1 MRQRLDAVPDDVRA
15 VAVAARSEQITF
27 LAAAVAYYAFVSL
40 IPLSL
45 LGLVI
50 ASVMGGAVFEGQVV
64 ATAGEFLT
72 PDAQNLLTE
81 ALTGESGRG
90 GATIVGTVVLL
101 WSGLRLFR
109 GLDKAFSQ
117 VYGTIGSKT
126 IVNEFLNAL
135 AVSVAIVVGV
145 ASMTVLGAAIDRVPA
160 GDMSPQIGF
169 ALLVATLAVVFFPMY
184 LLLPD
189 ADMDPREAL
198 PGTLFASLGW
208 VVLGAGF
215 QLYTANAGTFAAY
228 GVLGGVLLLVTWLY
242 FGALIVMLGAVVNA
256 VLADRLD
263 ADDAAAMDYEPGY
276 DPSGLAEGAAAAGV
290 GRGPNGAPGPGR
302 SGACAAGES
311 DAHASDDRTT
321 TDRQVQRDG
330 ARQSDTTEAMTGEDS
345 SERPDDDADF
355 GEETTDSDSSA
366 TGSGDPKTD
375 GGSDADA
382 DAESGD
388 STGPNGP
395 TASDEPTASD
405 DPTDPD
411 DPTASER
418 VRPGTAPAS
427 EVARLNSEIA
437 DLRSELDEFEDEVDD
452 RTVDRDEFEGDLK
465 RYVRRRVRRGHA
477 RGWGPYLVLLYGTA
491 MTIAAL
497 YTPYLG
503 GGWAIFAMIVIWLS
517 TLGLYVLMVLVGTG
531 LSLLGVPGRLRN
543 AIGSWRS

>member
-1 MRQRLDAVPDDVRA
+1 
-15 VAVAARSEQITF
+15 VAAQSEQITF

-50 ASVMGGAVFEGQVV
+50 ASVMGGAVFEGQVMT
-64 ATAGEFLT
+64 TAGEFLT
-72 PDAQNLLTE
+72 PDAQDLLSE

-126 IVNEFLNAL
+126 IVNEFLNAV
-135 AVSVAIVVGV
+135 AVALAIVVGV
-145 ASMTVLGAAIDRVPA
+145 ASMTVVGAAIDRLPA
-160 GDMSPQIGF
+160 GDLSSQIGF
-169 ALLVATLAVVFFPMY
+169 ALLVATLAVVFYPMY

-189 ADMDPREAL
+189 ADIEPREAL

-263 ADDAAAMDYEPGY
+263 ADDAAAMDLEPGY
-276 DPSGLAEGAAAAGV
+276 DPSGLAEGTTTSGVGQGPNGTPGTGASGTCAAGV
-290 GRGPNGAPGPGR
+290 
-302 SGACAAGES
+302 S

-330 ARQSDTTEAMTGEDS
+330 ARHTDTTEAMTGEDS
-345 SERPDDDADF
+345 PERPDDAD
-355 GEETTDSDSSA
+355 DDSSA
-366 TGSGDPKTD
+366 AFGAGPDTGESGPDAGERDDDDAKSEADAGTGGDGATRDPETD
-375 GGSDADA
+375 GGPGAASD
-382 DAESGD
+382 
-388 STGPNGP
+388 GP
-395 TASDEPTASD
+395 TASDGSTAAD
-405 DPTDPD
+405 DQ
-411 DPTASER
+411 TASER

-437 DLRSELDEFEDEVDD
+437 DLRSELDEFEDDVDD
-452 RTVDRDEFEGDLK
+452 RTVDRDEFEGKMK
-465 RYVRRRVRRGHA
+465 RYVRKRVRRGHA

-517 TLGLYVLMVLVGTG
+517 TLGLYVLMVLVGAG
-531 LSLLGVPGRLRN
+531 LSLLGVPARLRN

>member
-15 VAVAARSEQITF
+15 VAVAAQSEQITF

-81 ALTGESGRG
+81 ALTGEAGRG

-117 VYGTIGSKT
+117 VYGTIGSKS

-145 ASMTVLGAAIDRVPA
+145 ASMTIIGAAIERLPA
-160 GDMSPQIGF
+160 GGMSPQIGF
-169 ALLVATLAVVFFPMY
+169 ALLVATLAVVFYPMY

-189 ADMDPREAL
+189 ADIEPREAL

-242 FGALIVMLGAVVNA
+242 FGALIVMLGAVINA

-290 GRGPNGAPGPGR
+290 GQGPNGAPGAREG
-302 SGACAAGES
+302 GACTAGETNV
-311 DAHASDDRTT
+311 HASNDRPT

-345 SERPDDDADF
+345 SERPDDADADADLV
-355 GEETTDSDSSA
+355 EETPDSDSSA
-366 TGSGDPKTD
+366 TGAGDPKTD
-375 GGSDADA
+375 GGPGADA
-382 DAESGD
+382 DRES
-388 STGPNGP
+388 
-395 TASDEPTASD
+395 
-405 DPTDPD
+405 
-411 DPTASER
+411 
-418 VRPGTAPAS
+418 
-427 EVARLNSEIA
+427 
-437 DLRSELDEFEDEVDD
+437 
-452 RTVDRDEFEGDLK
+452 
-465 RYVRRRVRRGHA
+465 
-477 RGWGPYLVLLYGTA
+477 
-491 MTIAAL
+491 
-497 YTPYLG
+497 
-503 GGWAIFAMIVIWLS
+503 
-517 TLGLYVLMVLVGTG
+517 
-531 LSLLGVPGRLRN
+531 
-543 AIGSWRS
+543 

>member
-1 MRQRLDAVPDDVRA
+1 VRQRLDAVPDDVRA
-15 VAVAARSEQITF
+15 VAMAARSEQITF

-64 ATAGEFLT
+64 ATASEFLT
-72 PDAQNLLTE
+72 PEAQELLTE

-126 IVNEFLNAL
+126 ILNELLNAV
-135 AVSVAIVVGV
+135 AVSLAIVVGV
-145 ASMTVLGAAIDRVPA
+145 ASMTVLGAAIDRLPA
-160 GDMSPQIGF
+160 GDIAPQVGF
-169 ALLVATLAVVFFPMY
+169 ALLIGTLAVVFFPMY

-189 ADMDPREAL
+189 ADIEPREAL

-215 QLYTANAGTFAAY
+215 QLYSANAGNFAAY

-276 DPSGLAEGAAAAGV
+276 DPSGLSREARDAGT
-290 GRGPNGAPGPGR
+290 GNGPNAGGADATHPR
-302 SGACAAGES
+302 GADETN
-311 DAHASDDRTT
+311 AHETSERTT

-330 ARQSDTTEAMTGEDS
+330 ARHTDTTEAMTGEDS
-345 SERPDDDADF
+345 PERPDDADDDSE
-355 GEETTDSDSSA
+355 GTAGSDS
-366 TGSGDPKTD
+366 
-375 GGSDADA
+375 
-382 DAESGD
+382 
-388 STGPNGP
+388 STGPNGQNTGTSDP
-395 TASDEPTASD
+395 ETDGGTAADE
-405 DPTDPD
+405 
-411 DPTASER
+411 PTASER

-452 RTVDRDEFEGDLK
+452 KTVDRDEFEGDLK

-491 MTIAAL
+491 MTVAAL

-517 TLGLYVLMVLVGTG
+517 TLGLYVLMVLVGAG

-543 AIGSWRS
+543 AVGSWRS

>member
-1 MRQRLDAVPDDVRA
+1 M
-15 VAVAARSEQITF
+15 AAQSEQITF

-50 ASVMGGAVFEGQVV
+50 ASVMGGAVFEGQIV

-72 PDAQNLLTE
+72 PEAQDLLTE

-145 ASMTVLGAAIDRVPA
+145 ASMTIIGAAIERLPA
-160 GDMSPQIGF
+160 GEMSPQIGF
-169 ALLVATLAVVFFPMY
+169 ALLVATLAVVFYPMY

-189 ADMDPREAL
+189 ADIEPREAL

-208 VVLGAGF
+208 VVLSAGF
-215 QLYTANAGTFAAY
+215 QLYSANAGTFAAY

-276 DPSGLAEGAAAAGV
+276 DPSGLAEGATATGV
-290 GRGPNGAPGPGR
+290 GQGPNGVPGTGA
-302 SGACAAGES
+302 SGTCAAGEP

-345 SERPDDDADF
+345 SERPDDADDDADL
-355 GEETTDSDSSA
+355 GEETTDSDSSG
-366 TGSGDPKTD
+366 TGAGDPKTD
-375 GGSDADA
+375 GGSGADA
-382 DAESGD
+382 DAESGG
-388 STGPNGP
+388 STP
-395 TASDEPTASD
+395 SDG
-405 DPTDPD
+405 PTDPD

-437 DLRSELDEFEDEVDD
+437 DLRSELDEFEEDIDD

-465 RYVRRRVRRGHA
+465 RYVRKRVRRGHA

-517 TLGLYVLMVLVGTG
+517 TLGLYVLMVLVGAG
-531 LSLLGVPGRLRN
+531 ISLLGVPGRLRN